1 VLLEHIRGASGF
13 FATADSLYW
22 QEADALLTAPRTGGA
37 ASIVASDLGPVGAVA
52 DGYAYFTQGV
62 AIERLRVE

>member
-1 VLLEHIRGASGF
+1 
-13 FATADSLYW
+13 
-22 QEADALLTAPRTGGA
+22 LLTAPRTGGA